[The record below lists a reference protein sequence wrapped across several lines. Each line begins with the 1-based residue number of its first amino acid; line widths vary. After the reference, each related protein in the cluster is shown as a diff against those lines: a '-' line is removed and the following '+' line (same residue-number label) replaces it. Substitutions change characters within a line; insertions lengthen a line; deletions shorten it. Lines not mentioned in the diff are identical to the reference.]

1 MNDIVDIIV
10 IVLFIAILSVFS
22 IGFNRQMLALNEK
35 RAKDAHQRRK
45 NEDNK
50 SKDDIND

>member
-1 MNDIVDIIV
+1 MGIIDIVVLI
-10 IVLFIAILSVFS
+10 LFIGILAVFV

-35 RAKDAHQRRK
+35 RAKEAEERRK
-45 NEDNK
+45 NKDNK

>member
-1 MNDIVDIIV
+1 MIGIIDIIV
-10 IVLFIAILSVFS
+10 IVLFIAILAVFI

-35 RAKDAHQRRK
+35 RAKDAQERRK
-45 NEDNK
+45 NKDNK